1 MDRNDVKIMGVLLDT
16 GFLYGLK
23 DEEDPR
29 HDQAAKIL
37 KSFNW
42 TEHAPAVTTDL
53 IVAEVYSLLNA
64 RSKGNKMF
72 FPAFNELFWGSEC
85 FFRIR
90 FLDNDDFKHVV
101 EILEKFTSSRKIL
114 SVADASLIYISQ
126 QVSCEAIISFD
137 EHFDGII
144 SRITDI

>member
-1 MDRNDVKIMGVLLDT
+1 MDRNNVKIMGVLLDT

-23 DEEDPR
+23 DEHDPR

-37 KSFNW
+37 ESFNW

-64 RSKGNKMF
+64 RSKGNKML

-90 FLDNDDFKHVV
+90 FLDNGDFKHVV
-101 EILEKFTSSRKIL
+101 EILEKFTSPRKIL
-114 SVADASLIYISQ
+114 SAADASLIYVGQ
-126 QVSCEAIISFD
+126 QASYDTIISFD

-144 SRITDI
+144 SRIADF